1 MGVGGSEGGGGGA
14 RAVVIA
20 VSIVTGQVPGHW
32 SESDEGGWSVVSA
45 ELLYTYTHYIRTA
58 APASSSTDHH
68 HH

>member
-1 MGVGGSEGGGGGA
+1 MGLGRGVGGGKGGRGG

-45 ELLYTYTHYIRTA
+45 ELL
-58 APASSSTDHH
+58 
-68 HH
+68 